1 MTKDLNS
8 NISLVEYNSLN
19 LPSVIT
25 FSNNMDNITN
35 IYTSTGTKLRSISSK
50 YAYLWEDPLVDLYAP
65 TDNQAA
71 EPMLSV
77 DEHPDFVVV
86 DNDEAVAY
94 VQEEDNALAEAAD
107 DSNDEAVI
115 SEEVVNAPS
124 RCKRF
129 WGNIGL
135 EESKT
140 TDYCANVIYQDGKR
154 MLLVN
159 GGYVT
164 FNDSL
169 SYGEGLGGACYHY
182 YLKDHLGNIREV
194 VNDMGQINQ
203 VTNYYPFGSPYC
215 DTQSTINPELQP
227 FKYNGKELDMMH
239 GLNAYDYGARQYY
252 SPLPVWDRIDPLA
265 EKYYNVSPYVYCMNN
280 PIKFIDPDG
289 RKVWVFATKLPG
301 NPKMESPTHT
311 FVVVKTSN
319 GKIQRFEYGPKG
331 DSLFDTIFG
340 NSTLTQCSY
349 KESEISVDIYMSTG
363 RMDAN
368 TKNVEA
374 VNVPDGMTSD
384 EFDDAVI
391 KSAAEF
397 KGNTEIKYRVIP
409 LEETEG
415 NCNTS
420 TTSLL
425 KNAGVSKTELNR
437 IGKNIKGIKIG
448 FGSTKAWNLKQR
460 KEVVRKKDKN
470 KAELNESLSNHI
482 GF

>member
-1 MTKDLNS
+1 MCK
-8 NISLVEYNSLN
+8 E
-19 LPSVIT
+19 SVI
-25 FSNNMDNITN
+25 IER
-35 IYTSTGTKLRSISSK
+35 TGYDKDGHT
-50 YAYLWEDPLVDLYAP
+50 V
-65 TDNQAA
+65 
-71 EPMLSV
+71 
-77 DEHPDFVVV
+77 
-86 DNDEAVAY
+86 Y
-94 VQEEDNALAEAAD
+94 V
-107 DSNDEAVI
+107 
-115 SEEVVNAPS
+115 
-124 RCKRF
+124 K
-129 WGNIGL
+129 
-135 EESKT
+135 
-140 TDYCANVIYQDGKR
+140 
-154 MLLVN
+154 
-159 GGYVT
+159 
-164 FNDSL
+164 
-169 SYGEGLGGACYHY
+169 
-182 YLKDHLGNIREV
+182 LGNIREV
-194 VNDMGQINQ
+194 VSKSDSIEQ
-203 VTNYYPFGSPYC
+203 VTNYYPFGTPIHDLSN
-215 DTQSTINPELQP
+215 NPEFQP
-227 FKYNGKELDMMH
+227 FKYNEKELDMMH
-239 GLNAYDYGARQYY
+239 GLNTFDYGARQYN
-252 SPLPVWDRIDPLA
+252 PVLPVWDRVDPLA
-265 EKYYNVSPYVYCMNN
+265 EKNYGVSPYVYCMNN

-460 KEVVRKKDKN
+460 KEVVRKKDKD
-470 KAELNESLSNHI
+470 KAKLNESLSNQI

>member
-1 MTKDLNS
+1 MS
-8 NISLVEYNSLN
+8 NIRTYRVNHAMQMISIPLHSTTNS
-19 LPSVIT
+19 
-25 FSNNMDNITN
+25 
-35 IYTSTGTKLRSISSK
+35 Y
-50 YAYLWEDPLVDLYAP
+50 
-65 TDNQAA
+65 
-71 EPMLSV
+71 
-77 DEHPDFVVV
+77 
-86 DNDEAVAY
+86 
-94 VQEEDNALAEAAD
+94 
-107 DSNDEAVI
+107 
-115 SEEVVNAPS
+115 
-124 RCKRF
+124 
-129 WGNIGL
+129 
-135 EESKT
+135 
-140 TDYCANVIYQDGKR
+140 
-154 MLLVN
+154 
-159 GGYVT
+159 
-164 FNDSL
+164 
-169 SYGEGLGGACYHY
+169 
-182 YLKDHLGNIREV
+182 HLGNNDEV
-194 VNDMGQINQ
+194 VDAKGVVQQ
-203 VTNYYPFGSPYC
+203 VTNYYPFGAPYA
-215 DTQSTINPELQP
+215 DATAVKDADFQP
-227 FKYNGKELDMMH
+227 YKYNGKELDLMH
-239 GLNAYDYGARQYY
+239 GLNTYDYGARQHD
-252 SPLPVWDRIDPLA
+252 PILARWDRMDPLS

-470 KAELNESLSNHI
+470 KAELNESLGNHI